1 MAGRWRY
8 DRAWVT
14 WASAL
19 VAGVTGRQA
28 GGFPSGVA
36 VD

>member
-1 MAGRWRY
+1 MAGKWRY
-8 DRAWVT
+8 DRAWVP

-28 GGFPSGVA
+28 DGFPGGLA